1 MHQFFKVLKIS
12 IIVLAV
18 LWLTMR
24 IILLLFGYH
33 QKGNVLSNEAVFDIY
48 FNSDS
53 LYIDSYFGL
62 PNGTFNKD
70 EHVIV
75 CKLPV
80 NTRNSTPKYLDVKL
94 GLDSIDCSDEYTGKS
109 YFKFDNSVLNKNE
122 CKLLIVSKNEG
133 GIIEKEKQTMRTF
146 NEWGTSSKRILARK
160 TIEIPYKKKK

>member
-1 MHQFFKVLKIS
+1 
-12 IIVLAV
+12 
-18 LWLTMR
+18 MR

-75 CKLPV
+75 CKLPIDV
-80 NTRNSTPKYLDVKL
+80 PNFKPNYLDVKM
-94 GLDSIDCSDEYTGKS
+94 GIDSIDCNSEYSGKA
-109 YFKFDNSVLNKNE
+109 YFKFDNAELKKKE
-122 CKLLIVSKNEG
+122 CVLLIIAKDEG

-160 TIEIPYKKKK
+160 TIEIPYKKKKINRLVISWRGVYEYCR